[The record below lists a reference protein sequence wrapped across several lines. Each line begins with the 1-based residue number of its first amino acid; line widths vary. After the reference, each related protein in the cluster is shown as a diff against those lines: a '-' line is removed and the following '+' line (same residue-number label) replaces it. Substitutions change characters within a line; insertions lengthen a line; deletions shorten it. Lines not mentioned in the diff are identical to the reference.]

1 MLEDRKLHPCWPP
14 SAWTAVGRR
23 FSEIRRGVGRR
34 HWHCARSTQRE
45 TSLQLAKQH
54 FVGSMAS
61 GGGRGTGCGGGQS
74 KQLIAT
80 FASIPTS
87 MAGRG
92 LPYASLSVGARMRI
106 RTPYAW
112 FGSKLLSQ

>member
-1 MLEDRKLHPCWPP
+1 MLEDRKLHTCWPP

-23 FSEIRRGVGRR
+23 FSEIRRGVGQR

-45 TSLQLAKQH
+45 TSLQLAKKH
-54 FVGSMAS
+54 FVGSMPSEAERATGF
-61 GGGRGTGCGGGQS
+61 GGGNS

-87 MAGRG
+87 RAGRG
-92 LPYASLSVGARMRI
+92 FPALQAGSSPRRSASSR
-106 RTPYAW
+106 
-112 FGSKLLSQ
+112 